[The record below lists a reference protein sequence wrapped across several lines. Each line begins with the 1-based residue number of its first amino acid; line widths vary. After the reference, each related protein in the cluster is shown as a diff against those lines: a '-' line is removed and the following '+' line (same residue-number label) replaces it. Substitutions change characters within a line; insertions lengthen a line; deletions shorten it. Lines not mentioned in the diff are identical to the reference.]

1 VNASL
6 DRQAK
11 ILQGNA
17 SLTNAINNLSQVR
30 ASGNAGIF
38 DKAQSIRAQADS
50 EEDPEKKAKLEEI
63 LSSIGINA
71 ATTEL
76 ELIKQKQAEENK
88 AAQLKME
95 ALRAEQEQAKAQLEI
110 QLRQQELAIK
120 LEQISARRALIE
132 AQISSAK
139 AQQALLD
146 AQAAKG
152 KADQI
157 KDPAE
162 RAQAQAEAQNAI
174 ATAQLGV
181 EAAGQQTELAKEQ
194 SAIANQAAE
203 DQKASAIEQRKLLAV
218 QQDTQTNQLGLDER
232 QRKID
237 QSVELVNAGGN
248 PLSRAEINSANDL
261 ITRQSDLTAQAIK
274 EKLEKDKADR
284 GIIDR
289 LPSGQN
295 PGDVV
300 DFGVA
305 LTEATNAIVSFTN
318 AALTASGTSSG
329 KGLPVVKLAGARL
342 LGGGVDRGSSYLGGE
357 GGPEL
362 VGFEDGSAQMI
373 GLSGPEIFKP
383 KKGGHVYTARE
394 TVNLLRQARS
404 ISAPNM
410 PTLTAI
416 PNLTVHADNTA
427 VVRELQKLQ
436 KIAAKTH
443 SSGDT
448 NHITLGHNGE
458 NTFEMIANAMS
469 ALNQFKRR

>member
-1 VNASL
+1 
-6 DRQAK
+6 
-11 ILQGNA
+11 
-17 SLTNAINNLSQVR
+17 
-30 ASGNAGIF
+30 
-38 DKAQSIRAQADS
+38 
-50 EEDPEKKAKLEEI
+50 
-63 LSSIGINA
+63 
-71 ATTEL
+71 
-76 ELIKQKQAEENK
+76 
-88 AAQLKME
+88 
-95 ALRAEQEQAKAQLEI
+95 
-110 QLRQQELAIK
+110 
-120 LEQISARRALIE
+120 
-132 AQISSAK
+132 
-139 AQQALLD
+139 
-146 AQAAKG
+146 
-152 KADQI
+152 
-157 KDPAE
+157 
-162 RAQAQAEAQNAI
+162 
-174 ATAQLGV
+174 
-181 EAAGQQTELAKEQ
+181 
-194 SAIANQAAE
+194 
-203 DQKASAIEQRKLLAV
+203 
-218 QQDTQTNQLGLDER
+218 
-232 QRKID
+232 
-237 QSVELVNAGGN
+237 
-248 PLSRAEINSANDL
+248 L

-318 AALTASGTSSG
+318 AALNASGTSSG

-342 LGGGVDRGSSYLGGE
+342 LGGPVTGGNPYLGGE
-357 GGPEL
+357 DGAEL
-362 VGFEDGSAQMI
+362 LTYGDGSSEI
-373 GLSGPEIFKP
+373 LGLSGPEIFKP

-394 TVNLLRQARS
+394 TVSLLRQARS

-443 SSGDT
+443 RSGDT